1 MLKKN
6 RLYKNIMPVLLSLV
20 INTFITAG
28 LIFIGEN
35 YILAKIKY
43 FTSTQRG
50 YAINPFDADIGVAF
64 FFIVSCYVLY
74 YSVILFFIHY
84 PLMAIYRVIVGMLSG
99 IIPLILLGMG
109 TFGFNLS
116 YPGTL
121 METIILLLSG
131 SLIPYLEQKIKKN
144 IIKQ

>member
-1 MLKKN
+1 
-6 RLYKNIMPVLLSLV
+6 
-20 INTFITAG
+20 
-28 LIFIGEN
+28 
-35 YILAKIKY
+35 
-43 FTSTQRG
+43 
-50 YAINPFDADIGVAF
+50 
-64 FFIVSCYVLY
+64 
-74 YSVILFFIHY
+74 
-84 PLMAIYRVIVGMLSG
+84 
-99 IIPLILLGMG
+99 MG